1 MTTRAARARARV
13 FARTRPARVVASRA
27 ASASAA
33 GAAGAATT
41 SEAIRARARAARSRA
56 RVRSRCCAT
65 RRRTRT
71 SPLACATRARTR
83 RRRGARGW
91 LCSHGQLPSHRANA
105 SRTKAHLGLRGAE
118 AAAFDASYLAWE
130 ADYEAYLESVS
141 RDEDEDV
148 ARDAGATLLD
158 MVDEKERLLRA
169 RGLDDLFAGMKAQE
183 NAVAAALFPA
193 LGERDR
199 RHLERGGSR
208 DDLSVGDGKRRAGPR
223 TSES

>member
-1 MTTRAARARARV
+1 M
-13 FARTRPARVVASRA
+13 
-27 ASASAA
+27 
-33 GAAGAATT
+33 
-41 SEAIRARARAARSRA
+41 
-56 RVRSRCCAT
+56 CD
-65 RRRTRT
+65 
-71 SPLACATRARTR
+71 ACANAAEARRAWV
-83 RRRGARGW
+83 A
-91 LCSHGQLPSHRANA
+91 LLAGQLPSHRANA

-183 NAVAAALFPA
+183 NAVS
-193 LGERDR
+193 R
-199 RHLERGGSR
+199 RRCSR
-208 DDLSVGDGKRRAGPR
+208 RSRTRSTPSGTRRITR
-223 TSES
+223 RSFRRLREVTSWTPYE